1 MKWSGYNR
9 NGEKRMKKVWGGKG
23 LYVLMTI
30 AMLGLLLVESF
41 KWHPY

>member
-1 MKWSGYNR
+1 MKWGGFTR
-9 NGEKRMKKVWGGKG
+9 NGEAKLRRVFGGKG